1 MSRVAVLMGGHSA
14 EREIS
19 LRSGAGVLQ
28 ALQARGVDAFGFDPA
43 ERPLQDLLKEGVEK
57 VFIALHG
64 RYGEDGCVQGALE
77 LLGIAYTGSGVM
89 ASALAMD
96 KLITKRIWMTH
107 GIPTPAFAQAN
118 DASTVELVKA
128 LGLPLAV
135 KPSREGS
142 SLGFTKIES
151 ENQLAEAIAK
161 ARHFDDAVVVEAFVS
176 GREFTVSLLQ
186 EAGGAVRALD
196 VIEIVAPKGNYD
208 YQNKYFGNAT
218 RYECPAA
225 ISSELADLMKAL
237 SCKAFEALNC
247 EGWARVD
254 ILWDDQAPNAQPQ
267 LLELNTS
274 PGMTDHSLVPMAA
287 QESGLGYED
296 LVLAILQSARLKQSA
311 LPAPGRQ
318 AQA

>member
-1 MSRVAVLMGGHSA
+1 MNRVAVLMGGQSA

-19 LRSGAGVLQ
+19 LRSGEGVLR
-28 ALQARGVDAFGFDPA
+28 ALQAKGVDAFGFDPA
-43 ERPLQDLLKEGVEK
+43 ERPLHDLLKEAVK
-57 VFIALHG
+57 TAFIALHG

-96 KLITKRIWMTH
+96 KLITKRLWMTH
-107 GIPTPAFAQAN
+107 GIPTPAFAKAN
-118 DASTVELVKA
+118 EASPAELVKA

-151 ENQLAEAIAK
+151 ESQLAEAIAK
-161 ARHFDDAVVVEAFVS
+161 AAHFDDAVVVEAFVT
-176 GREFTVSLLQ
+176 GREFTVGLLQ
-186 EAGGAVRALD
+186 EPGGLVRALD

-225 ISSELADLMKAL
+225 ITPELAGLMKAL
-237 SCKAFEALNC
+237 SCKAFEALDC

-254 ILWDDQAPNAQPQ
+254 ILWDDQTPNAQPQ

-287 QESGLGYED
+287 RESGLSYED
-296 LVLAILQSARLKQSA
+296 LVLAILKTARLKQSA
-311 LPAPGRQ
+311 LPAAGRQ
-318 AQA
+318 VPA

>member
-1 MSRVAVLMGGHSA
+1 MSRVAVLMGGQSA

-19 LRSGAGVLQ
+19 LRSGEGVLR
-28 ALQARGVDAFGFDPA
+28 ALLAKGVDAFAFDPA
-43 ERPLQDLLKEGVEK
+43 ERPLHDLVKEGVNK
-57 VFIALHG
+57 AFISLHG

-77 LLGIAYTGSGVM
+77 LLGIAYTGSGVT

-96 KLITKRIWMTH
+96 KLMTKRVWMTH
-107 GIPTPAFAQAN
+107 GIPTPAFAQAS
-118 DASTVELVKA
+118 DGSTAELVKA

-151 ENQLAEAIAK
+151 EPELAEAIAR
-161 ARHFDDAVVVEAFVS
+161 ARHFDDEVVVETFVT
-176 GREFTVSLLQ
+176 GREFTVALLQ
-186 EAGGAVRALD
+186 EPGGRARALD
-196 VIEIVAPKGNYD
+196 VIEIIAPKGNYD
-208 YQNKYFGNAT
+208 YQNKYFGDAT

-225 ISSELADLMKAL
+225 ISPELADLMKAL
-237 SCKAFEALNC
+237 SCKAFNVLGC

-254 ILWDDQAPNAQPQ
+254 ILWDDKTPNAQPQ

-287 QESGLGYED
+287 RESGLGYED
-296 LVLAILQSARLKQSA
+296 LVLTILKTARLKQPVQRSVGQEVRA
-311 LPAPGRQ
+311 
-318 AQA
+318 

>member
-1 MSRVAVLMGGHSA
+1 MSRVAVLMGGQSA

-19 LRSGAGVLQ
+19 LRSGEGVLR
-28 ALQARGVDAFGFDPA
+28 ALLAKGVDAFAFDPA
-43 ERPLQDLLKEGVEK
+43 ERPLHDLVKEGVNK
-57 VFIALHG
+57 AFISLHG

-77 LLGIAYTGSGVM
+77 LLGIAYTGSGVT

-96 KLITKRIWMTH
+96 KLMTKRVWMTH
-107 GIPTPAFAQAN
+107 GIPTPAFAQAS
-118 DASTVELVKA
+118 DGSTAELVKA

-151 ENQLAEAIAK
+151 EPELAEAIAR
-161 ARHFDDAVVVEAFVS
+161 ARHFDDEVVVETFVT
-176 GREFTVSLLQ
+176 GREFTVALLQ
-186 EAGGAVRALD
+186 EPGGCARALD
-196 VIEIVAPKGNYD
+196 VIEIIAPKGNYD
-208 YQNKYFGNAT
+208 YQNKYFGDAT

-225 ISSELADLMKAL
+225 ISPELADLMKAL
-237 SCKAFEALNC
+237 SCKAFNVLGC

-254 ILWDDQAPNAQPQ
+254 ILWDDKTPNAQPQ

-287 QESGLGYED
+287 RESGLGYED
-296 LVLAILQSARLKQSA
+296 LVLAILKTARLKQPVQRSVGQEVRA
-311 LPAPGRQ
+311 
-318 AQA
+318 

>member
-1 MSRVAVLMGGHSA
+1 MSRVAVLMGGQSA

-19 LRSGAGVLQ
+19 LRSGEGVLR
-28 ALQARGVDAFGFDPA
+28 ALQAKGVDAFGFDPA
-43 ERPLQDLLKEGVEK
+43 ERPLHDLLKEAVQTA
-57 VFIALHG
+57 FIALHG

-96 KLITKRIWMTH
+96 KLITKRLWMTH
-107 GIPTPAFAQAN
+107 GIPTPAFAKAN
-118 DASTVELVKA
+118 EASPAELVKA

-151 ENQLAEAIAK
+151 ESQLAEAIAK
-161 ARHFDDAVVVEAFVS
+161 AAHFDDAVVVEAFVT
-176 GREFTVSLLQ
+176 GREFTVGLLQ
-186 EAGGAVRALD
+186 EPGGLVRALD
-196 VIEIVAPKGNYD
+196 VVEIVAPKGNYD

-225 ISSELADLMKAL
+225 ITPELAGLMKAL
-237 SCKAFEALNC
+237 SCKAFEALDC

-254 ILWDDQAPNAQPQ
+254 ILWDDQTPNAQPQ

-287 QESGLGYED
+287 RESGLSYED
-296 LVLAILQSARLKQSA
+296 LVLAILKTARLKQSA
-311 LPAPGRQ
+311 LPAPGGQ
-318 AQA
+318 VPA

>member
-1 MSRVAVLMGGHSA
+1 MSRVAVLMGGQSA

-19 LRSGAGVLQ
+19 LRSGEGVLR
-28 ALQARGVDAFGFDPA
+28 ALQAKGVDALGFDPA
-43 ERPLQDLLKEGVEK
+43 ERPLQELLNEGVTTA
-57 VFIALHG
+57 FIALHG

-96 KLITKRIWMTH
+96 KLITNRVWMTH
-107 GIPTPAFAQAN
+107 GIPTPAFAQASE
-118 DASTVELVKA
+118 ASTAELVRA

-135 KPSREGS
+135 KPLREGS

-151 ENQLAEAIAK
+151 ESQLSDAIAK
-161 ARHFDDAVVVEAFVS
+161 ARHFDDAVVVEAFIT
-176 GREFTVSLLQ
+176 GREFTVALLQ
-186 EAGGAVRALD
+186 EPGGPVRALD

-225 ISSELADLMKAL
+225 ISSEMAGLMKAL
-237 SCKAFEALNC
+237 SCKAFEALGC

-254 ILWDDQAPNAQPQ
+254 ILWDDQTPNAQPQ

-287 QESGLGYED
+287 RESGLGYED
-296 LVLAILQSARLKQSA
+296 LVLAILKTARLKQSA
-311 LPAPGRQ
+311 LPALGKE
-318 AQA
+318 ALA

>member
-1 MSRVAVLMGGHSA
+1 MSRVAVLMGGQSA

-19 LRSGAGVLQ
+19 LRSGEGVLR
-28 ALQARGVDAFGFDPA
+28 ALQAKGVDAFGFDPA
-43 ERPLQDLLKEGVEK
+43 EHPLHDLLKEAVQTA
-57 VFIALHG
+57 FIALHG

-96 KLITKRIWMTH
+96 KLITKRLWMTH
-107 GIPTPAFAQAN
+107 GIPTPAFAKAN
-118 DASTVELVKA
+118 EASPAELVKA

-151 ENQLAEAIAK
+151 ESQLAEAIAK
-161 ARHFDDAVVVEAFVS
+161 AAHFDDAVVVEAFVT
-176 GREFTVSLLQ
+176 GREFTVGLLQ
-186 EAGGAVRALD
+186 EPGGLVRALD
-196 VIEIVAPKGNYD
+196 VVEIVAPKGNYN

-225 ISSELADLMKAL
+225 ITPELAGLMKAL
-237 SCKAFEALNC
+237 SCKAFEALDC

-254 ILWDDQAPNAQPQ
+254 ILWDDQTPNAQPQ

-287 QESGLGYED
+287 RESGLSYED
-296 LVLAILQSARLKQSA
+296 LVLAILKTARLKQSA

-318 AQA
+318 VPA

>member
-1 MSRVAVLMGGHSA
+1 MSRVAVLMGGQSA

-19 LRSGAGVLQ
+19 LRSGEGVLR
-28 ALQARGVDAFGFDPA
+28 ALQAKGVDAFGFDPA
-43 ERPLQDLLKEGVEK
+43 EHPLHDLLKEAVQTA
-57 VFIALHG
+57 FIALHG

-96 KLITKRIWMTH
+96 KLITKRLWMTH
-107 GIPTPAFAQAN
+107 GIPTPAFAKAN
-118 DASTVELVKA
+118 EASPAELVKA

-151 ENQLAEAIAK
+151 ESQLAEAIAK
-161 ARHFDDAVVVEAFVS
+161 AAHFDDAVVVEAFVT
-176 GREFTVSLLQ
+176 GREFTVGLLQ
-186 EAGGAVRALD
+186 EPGGLVRALD
-196 VIEIVAPKGNYD
+196 VVEIVAPKGNYN

-225 ISSELADLMKAL
+225 ITPELAGLMKAL
-237 SCKAFEALNC
+237 SCKAFEALDC

-254 ILWDDQAPNAQPQ
+254 ILWDDQTPNAQPQ

-287 QESGLGYED
+287 RESGLGYED
-296 LVLAILQSARLKQSA
+296 LVLTILKTARLKQSA
-311 LPAPGRQ
+311 LPASGKE
-318 AQA
+318 ALT

>member
-64 RYGEDGCVQGALE
+64 RYGEDGCVQGAQE
-77 LLGIAYTGSGVM
+77 LLGIACTGSGVM

-128 LGLPLAV
+128 LGLALAV

-151 ENQLAEAIAK
+151 ENQLAFIT
-161 ARHFDDAVVVEAFVS
+161 
-176 GREFTVSLLQ
+176 GREFTVALLQ

-208 YQNKYFGNAT
+208 YQNKYFGSAT

-287 QESGLGYED
+287 RESGLGYED